1 MWIKVGEIHRLE
13 LKKEETLNDKQTDW
27 KCRHVKWQ
35 TDKYKKREERGG
47 VKSFWKGGVFWKIF
61 TSIVLNLL

>member
-47 VKSFWKGGVFWKIF
+47 GGWKVFGKVDYF
-61 TSIVLNLL
+61 